1 MKFVIFMGS
10 PREKGNTATLLGPFM
25 EELRRHGDQVH
36 YIALRG
42 KTIRG
47 CKECFL
53 CQKVMDGP
61 GCSQRDDMAGLFPEI
76 LAADVIVLAT
86 PIFTWFCPSEMK
98 ALIDRCFSLSKKYN
112 ELTDKPM
119 LLAGKKLVLITTY
132 GDEAASGPDLLETAV
147 KRLCAYAEMEF
158 VGHIGV
164 RGVNGLDDFTNDQAV
179 NAAKKFA
186 ASLTEQRAQEKSWT
200 S

>member
-1 MKFVIFMGS
+1 MKYLIFMGS

-25 EELRRHGDQVH
+25 EELRQRGDQVH

-47 CKECFL
+47 CKECFH

-61 GCSQRDDMAGLFPEI
+61 GCSQRDDMDGLFPEI

-86 PIFTWFCPSEMK
+86 PIFTWFCTSEMK
-98 ALIDRCFSLSKKYN
+98 ALIDRCFCLSKKYN
-112 ELTDKPM
+112 DLIDKPM
-119 LLAGKKLVLITTY
+119 LLARKKLALITTY
-132 GDEAASGPDLLETAV
+132 GDDAVTGPDLLETAV
-147 KRLCAYAEMEF
+147 KRLCTYAEMEF
-158 VGHIGV
+158 AGHLGV
-164 RGVNGLDDFTNDQAV
+164 RDINGIADFTNDQAV

-186 ASLTEQRAQEKSWT
+186 ASLAEQRAQEKSWT